1 MIDMAPETAMR
12 CARLWQARA
21 TIRSGASVSH
31 IATLAA
37 FLGRGRR
44 LLPRRGLDMARL
56 DIVSPVFNEA
66 ESATA
71 FAAMVADLAA
81 EVMARHG
88 MSVHTILVDDGST
101 DDSVARLST
110 AFSGSWEIVRLS
122 RNFGKEVAV
131 LAGLDRSSG
140 DMVLIMDADMQHSRE
155 VSLTMIGELVANPK
169 LDVVYAQTDRSDTSF
184 RRSQLARLFYRLLNS
199 GQRFDIPA
207 NAGDF
212 RVMRGF
218 VAKAFAGLREKRRFN
233 KGLYAWAGFRQKAV
247 VYSVPPRRG
256 GVSKWSRL
264 SLIALTVEGL
274 TSFSVVPLR
283 FFSVSGLMIAAGGGL
298 YGAKILLEVL
308 FTGIQVPGYP
318 SLLVAIVVLGG
329 FNLALLGLV
338 GEYVW
343 VALSESK
350 DRPVYVVR
358 DVVTC
363 GAAAEPQHVPDRIGA

>member
-1 MIDMAPETAMR
+1 MA
-12 CARLWQARA
+12 
-21 TIRSGASVSH
+21 S
-31 IATLAA
+31 
-37 FLGRGRR
+37 
-44 LLPRRGLDMARL
+44 L

-71 FAAMVADLAA
+71 FAAMVDDLAA

-101 DDSVARLST
+101 DDSVARLSS

-122 RNFGKEVAV
+122 RNFGKEIAV
-131 LAGLDRSSG
+131 LAGLDRTSG
-140 DMVLIMDADMQHSRE
+140 DMVLIMDADLQHSKD
-155 VSLTMIGELVANPK
+155 VSLTLIGELAANPE
-169 LDVVYAQTDRSDTSF
+169 LDVVYAQTDRSDASF
-184 RRSQLARLFYRLLNS
+184 RRNQLARLFYRLLNAS
-199 GQRFDIPA
+199 QRFDIPA

-247 VYSVPPRRG
+247 VYSVPPRRD

-264 SLIALTVEGL
+264 GLIALTVEGL

-283 FFSVSGLMIAAGGGL
+283 IFSLTGLIVAAAGGIYGL
-298 YGAKILLEVL
+298 KILLEVL

-318 SLLVAIVVLGG
+318 SLLVAVVVLGG

-358 DVVTC
+358 DIVTK
-363 GAAAEPQHVPDRIGA
+363 ASAAEPPRSRERIGR